1 MSFYIYVSGQIVYRD
16 MLNSR
21 RDQFFIMMG
30 RSGSGKS
37 VCVKYILFY
46 LILAVGSVNNV
57 LIGKG
62 KEFIGLWLLI

>member
-46 LILAVGSVNNV
+46 LILAVGSVNNI

-62 KEFIGLWLLI
+62 NNLQGCGY

>member
-57 LIGKG
+57 LIGKENYLQG
-62 KEFIGLWLLI
+62 CGY